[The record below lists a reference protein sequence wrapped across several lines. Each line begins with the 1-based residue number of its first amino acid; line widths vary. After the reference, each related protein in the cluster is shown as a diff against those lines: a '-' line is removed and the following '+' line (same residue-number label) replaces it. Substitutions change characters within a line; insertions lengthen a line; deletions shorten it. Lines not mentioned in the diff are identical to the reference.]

1 MCVCV
6 TEEEYW
12 SDDFDDDA
20 DDAAQGK
27 QQNSKPFFPNSAKHT
42 NPPHDPPRPHTYR
55 RYGNEP
61 PEQKRLP
68 SLSPAA
74 DGPIGRDDLYSGTQ
88 EVAVTGDDGGLY
100 EDVYQVT
107 STVSRH
113 KLLSGLPFFCLS
125 SGLHQCQRRGG
136 GRQGRTHTLI
146 QGLHIYTEVI

>member
-1 MCVCV
+1 MCVCVCVWV

-20 DDAAQGK
+20 DAQGK

-61 PEQKRLP
+61 PEHKRLP

-88 EVAVTGDDGGLY
+88 EVAVTGDDGGMY
-100 EDVYQVT
+100 RDAT
-107 STVSRH
+107 
-113 KLLSGLPFFCLS
+113 
-125 SGLHQCQRRGG
+125 RGYTALG
-136 GRQGRTHTLI
+136 GTAQNSARTPRSNKNEGFIKDPQNEQKRQNLT
-146 QGLHIYTEVI
+146 